1 VTALHEVLRPVDGLV
16 THDLAEQCVV
26 FVPATGDLHR
36 LNLSATAVW
45 HALQP
50 GVRLSHVVQELVVA
64 TGADREKIEGD
75 VLDLVD
81 RLQGLGLL
89 RVDGDAAKKE
99 GST

>member
-1 VTALHEVLRPVDGLV
+1 MTGIDEVLRPVDDLV

-36 LNLSATAVW
+36 LNPSATAVW

-50 GVRLSHVVQELVVA
+50 GVRLSHVVDALVIA
-64 TGADREKIEGD
+64 TGADRGQIKGD
-75 VLDLVD
+75 VLDLVE

-89 RVDGDAAKKE
+89 RVDEDGTKME
-99 GST
+99 GSR